1 MNTQTIEIDF
11 DVHKAIEVERRS
23 FEEAPN
29 AALRRLLGIDPRD
42 TSPAPPS
49 PPAPPS
55 RGRPWVGKG
64 HSRGLTLPHGTELR
78 FDYRGKRLTGQVVDG
93 SLVVEGQH
101 FDSPSAVAVH
111 FFRNKQGERTHLNGK
126 ALCDIRLPGESRFR
140 GLKGYEV
147 EQLRKAKSAA

>member
-1 MNTQTIEIDF
+1 MQTQTIEIDF
-11 DVHKAIEVERRS
+11 DVHKAIELERKS

-29 AALRRLLGIDPRD
+29 AALRRLLGIDSREA
-42 TSPAPPS
+42 SAAPPS
-49 PPAPPS
+49 PPS

-111 FFRNKQGERTHLNGK
+111 FFRNKHGERTHLNGK

-147 EQLRKAKSAA
+147 ELSRKAKSAA